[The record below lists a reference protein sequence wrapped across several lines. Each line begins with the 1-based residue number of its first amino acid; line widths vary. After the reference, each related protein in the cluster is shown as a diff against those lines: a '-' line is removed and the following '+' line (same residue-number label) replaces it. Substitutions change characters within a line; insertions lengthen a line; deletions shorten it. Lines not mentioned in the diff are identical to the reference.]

1 MKKFLVMM
9 MCFSLMVVTFPVI
22 ARADVIE
29 GFDLTTAIDER
40 KTVEQETYPG
50 YYVEVITIGN
60 RGYSSEL
67 GVFNKKSTELDLEVL
82 RDLDSDILLCF
93 CQLVYANDEFSDS
106 DLTEEEQEIV
116 EKNRVFLDGTFTQRF
131 FKRDR
136 VFVPKMRIF
145 IKKDQLD
152 LVDSLDVSVKF
163 ALMPDRDGVT
173 VTLGARG
180 AEIDYTAQIDLSGF
194 LLGGKY
200 DLINASYE
208 SSPRNLKKE
217 TIAEPDEYLRII
229 STETPMLDGYI
240 NIPVKVG
247 DSQYYM
253 VHGYELDRVEN
264 QIKYFG
270 G

>member
-9 MCFSLMVVTFPVI
+9 TCFSLMLVTVPII

-29 GFDLTTAIDER
+29 GFDLTAAIDER
-40 KTVEQETYPG
+40 EKIEQETYPG
-50 YYVEVITIGN
+50 YHVEVVTIGN
-60 RGYSSEL
+60 RGYSSKL
-67 GVFNKKSTELDLEVL
+67 GIFNKKSTELDLEAL

-93 CQLVYANDEFSDS
+93 CQLVYANEEISNS
-106 DLTEEEQEIV
+106 DLTEEEQEV
-116 EKNRVFLDGTFTQRF
+116 AEKNRVFLDGTFTQRF

-152 LVDSLDVSVKF
+152 LVDSLDISVKF

-173 VTLGARG
+173 LGVRD
-180 AEIDYTAQIDLSGF
+180 AEIEYTAQIDLSGF

-229 STETPMLDGYI
+229 STETPMLDGFI

-253 VHGYELDRVEN
+253 VHGYELDRVED